1 MEALQTL
8 IDLTGMIWVYAL
20 GAAFVSMIA
29 ESAKPPAAEDGGEA
43 PSRGFVG
50 VVMAFAG
57 MATVFMLA
65 VYGYW
70 AAYVAHAYFERF
82 LALGVVFA
90 VAAVASILGLA
101 LSRTPGLS
109 PVLYAVAP
117 FLTIAVFG
125 FTAYFAWES
134 VRAALDLYI
143 FQNL

>member
-1 MEALQTL
+1 MEALDRL
-8 IDLTGMIWVYAL
+8 LAETGMIWVYAL
-20 GAAFVSMIA
+20 AAAFVAMIA
-29 ESAKPPAAEDGGEA
+29 ESAKPARDEDGNE
-43 PSRGFVG
+43 PSRGFIG
-50 VVMAFAG
+50 VIMAFAG

-70 AAYVAHAYFERF
+70 SAYIAHAYFERF

-90 VAAVASILGLA
+90 VAVIASVLGLA
-101 LSRTPGLS
+101 LSRTPGVS

-134 VRAALDLYI
+134 VRDALDMYI